1 MPIIK
6 QPSTQPQWVYRV
18 RYVPS
23 LMSKILSISYD
34 VSLLLTRKLL
44 LEQMGFEVVSAE
56 RFEVACDAC
65 EAENEKFDLVVLG
78 HSIPR
83 QDKERIITGV
93 RQKCRSPI
101 LALLMPHESSVRGAD
116 RSVDADPNV
125 FLATV
130 REMLGSA

>member
-1 MPIIK
+1 M
-6 QPSTQPQWVYRV
+6 

-23 LMSKILSISYD
+23 LMANRILSISYD

-56 RFEVACDAC
+56 GFEVACDAC

-93 RQKCRSPI
+93 RRKCRPPI
-101 LALLMPHESSVRGAD
+101 LALLMAHESSVRGAD

-125 FLATV
+125 FLATI

>member
-1 MPIIK
+1 MAFDHCPLLTSRFVS
-6 QPSTQPQWVYRV
+6 P
-18 RYVPS
+18 
-23 LMSKILSISYD
+23 D

-56 RFEVACDAC
+56 GFEVACDAC

-93 RQKCRSPI
+93 RRKCRSPI
-101 LALLMPHESSVRGAD
+101 LALLMAHESSVRGAD
-116 RSVDADPNV
+116 RSVDALVSSEIGRSP
-125 FLATV
+125 
-130 REMLGSA
+130 